1 MTDASSPL
9 LSDSPRVE
17 DDESPDRP
25 RNDGEIARR
34 LEEGLSPTDIVDFED
49 LLRVQPDAVI
59 TFLANQGTRKLGSFT
74 TEDVEVLPLMQKGS
88 IWTLGS
94 SLQDINYQSTWEYRL
109 ATDNYKAK
117 GFPSKV
123 KVEAHVVTLRNAALP
138 DDRGILNPLIGKW
151 LDGSVS
157 TKVFGLPAVHAVI
170 SFKWDKWA
178 KKIMLFEFICYLVW
192 LIGFQAWI
200 FLFQDEDLTLSLS
213 QLAHTVTGVF
223 TIVAAAVALLGMAPF
238 LYIEFCTL
246 TEYGIR
252 RWLSVW
258 NVLDVV
264 TYVLQIA
271 ITVMFFTRWQ
281 LQSDTLSIMA
291 AVQVLCLWW
300 KVQYFA
306 RAFQQMRN
314 TFLNT
319 VVAVI
324 RDVRW
329 FMLLLLVTLWGF
341 AGAYYILYRDE
352 QNTTKFDSPWRALT
366 SVFTIMMG
374 DVDTDLFY
382 NSKKPLVGCIILV
395 VFLVLM
401 VMVLLNLLIAIM
413 SDAAARASDDDGT
426 KYLCSKAEL
435 IDELESSLPA
445 WLKQDSWYPSYIH
458 FLKANTSNNKDRN
471 LEGKLWTLSSLGD
484 EQDGGDGDSNGD
496 GLQEQVQSMRCE
508 IGELKQMLREALG
521 RSSNGEDKPQQQ
533 GGLVSNAVSTVSAYL
548 PGGTK

>member
-1 MTDASSPL
+1 MTDASAPL
-9 LSDSPRVE
+9 LPPEQRQEHHDIEEPSHPT
-17 DDESPDRP
+17 DDA
-25 RNDGEIARR
+25 EIARR
-34 LEEGLSPTDIVDFED
+34 LEEGLSPTDVVDFED

-59 TFLANQGTRKLGSFT
+59 SFLADQGTRKLGSFM
-74 TEDVEVLPLMQKGS
+74 TEDVEVLPLMQKGT

-123 KVEAHVVTLRNAALP
+123 EVEAHVVTLRNAALP

-178 KKIMLFEFICYLVW
+178 RRVMLFEFICYLVW

-200 FLFQDEDLTLSLS
+200 FLFQDENLDLSLR
-213 QLAHTVTGVF
+213 QLAHTTSGIC
-223 TIVAAAVALLGMAPF
+223 TIVAAIVALIGMAPF
-238 LYIEFCTL
+238 LYIEFCTI
-246 TEYGIR
+246 TEYGAK

-258 NVLDVV
+258 NVLDVL
-264 TYVLQIA
+264 TYVLQIV
-271 ITVMFFTRWQ
+271 ISVMFFTRWQ
-281 LQSDTLSIMA
+281 VKSDTLSILA
-291 AVQVLCLWW
+291 AIQVLSLWW

-352 QNTTKFDSPWRALT
+352 QSTTKFDSPWRALT

-426 KYLCSKAEL
+426 KFLCSKAEL
-435 IDELESSLPA
+435 IDELESSLPG
-445 WLKQDSWYPSYIH
+445 WLKQDSWCLSPCFVTPFGHTDGTPCAIASPVY
-458 FLKANTSNNKDRN
+458 LK
-471 LEGKLWTLSSLGD
+471 LHP
-484 EQDGGDGDSNGD
+484 
-496 GLQEQVQSMRCE
+496 VQRW
-508 IGELKQMLREALG
+508 
-521 RSSNGEDKPQQQ
+521 
-533 GGLVSNAVSTVSAYL
+533 
-548 PGGTK
+548 